1 MLSKRNDIQGLR
13 GLAVILVILFHL
25 PTGIKLPGGF
35 VGVDIFFV
43 ISGFVITRMLIQQNM
58 TGVSRTQ
65 AYQQFMIRRFSRLVT
80 PLAVMIVGVVLLSFL
95 FAPTTTLYQ
104 TTQSSIYSQGFLSNF
119 YFLCNFDF
127 YWNTS
132 DLVNPFAHTWSL
144 GITFQIY
151 LVMPFLLLRSFVGA
165 TKKEERKYLIQGI
178 TSLSVASFLLFV
190 YLLIVPDATIWGYV
204 PSSAAFY
211 LPFTRFWEF
220 GLGAIIALLVVG
232 RSAVGQRNIT
242 LLKVSAWALIAG
254 GILVSNDIGEL
265 NLWVIPIC
273 IGTAV
278 LLGTG
283 ESSTG
288 VGKREILTCTP
299 LTWLGDRSYSVYL
312 WHLPLLTT
320 ASWVAPTSRVLSI
333 ALLGASIPISML
345 SYHFLEQRR
354 PVSKRK
360 ISFRVIVPITASVV
374 LMVTASVISTADW
387 YSIPEPLSKTA
398 MKFPDSSKPPGEVGN
413 SFEKCQISEFA
424 VQCRNFPAVQKEI
437 VVIGDSLS
445 YRAFTAVQ
453 LSAREHGLNAS
464 LFWNSGCSIELNSCR
479 NSPFVDSIYDHLS
492 KIDVIGL
499 IVISNYDRES
509 NRVNAAEQVLGL
521 QPLCDPTKSTSVC
534 PLHLQKVQT
543 FETNARLGLDQ
554 LHTYSDHVL
563 MATPFPQQ
571 AEMPPVCE
579 SQAIYA
585 RIISR
590 NSESCARTSVAWQ
603 KERQGLYPATIT
615 KVASEKSFVQ
625 LWNPLDYF
633 CDKGWCPAVING
645 GEQIMSDA
653 IHWNLDASRFIYPPI
668 DAFIDSVLK

>member
-13 GLAVILVILFHL
+13 GLAVILVILSHL
-25 PTGIKLPGGF
+25 PAGIKLPGGF

-43 ISGFVITRMLIQQNM
+43 ISGFVIARMFIQQNM

-65 AYQQFMIRRFSRLVT
+65 AYQQFMIRRLSRLVT
-80 PLAVMIVGVVLLSFL
+80 PLAAMIAGVVLLSFL

-119 YFLCNFDF
+119 YFLRNFDF

-165 TKKEERKYLIQGI
+165 SKQEEKKFLLQGV
-178 TSLSVASFLLFV
+178 SSVSVASCLFFS
-190 YLLIVPDATIWGYV
+190 YLLIAPDTSIRGYA
-204 PSSAAFY
+204 PKSAAFY

-220 GLGAIIALLVVG
+220 GLGVIVALLVVN
-232 RSAVGQRNIT
+232 RSVSRERLFPFMRVG
-242 LLKVSAWALIAG
+242 AWSLVVGGVLI
-254 GILVSNDIGEL
+254 SNEIGEL
-265 NLWVIPIC
+265 NLSVIPIAL
-273 IGTAV
+273 GTAV
-278 LLGTG
+278 ILGIG
-283 ESSTG
+283 EFSTG
-288 VGKREILTCTP
+288 SSKWGSLALRP
-299 LTWLGDRSYSVYL
+299 LKWTGDRSYSIYL
-312 WHLPLLTT
+312 WHWPLLAT
-320 ASWVAPTSRVLSI
+320 ASWISPTSHIWSV
-333 ALLGASIPISML
+333 ALLGVSIPIATL
-345 SYHFLEQRR
+345 SYHYLERRR
-354 PVSKRK
+354 PVSRRRF
-360 ISFRVIVPITASVV
+360 SFRVVVPVAASVV
-374 LMVTASVISTADW
+374 LMVAASVVSTADW

-398 MKFPDSSKPPGEVGN
+398 MKFPDSSKPLGEVGN
-413 SFEKCQISEFA
+413 SFEKCQISDFA
-424 VQCRNFPAVQKEI
+424 VQCKNFPAVQKEI

-479 NSPFVDSIYDHLS
+479 NSLFVNSIYDYLS

-509 NRVNAAEQVLGL
+509 NRINAVEQDLGL
-521 QPLCDPTKSTSVC
+521 KPLCDPMKPTSVC
-534 PLHLQKVQT
+534 PLHLQKIQT
-543 FETNARLGLDQ
+543 FETSARQGLDQ
-554 LHTYSDHVL
+554 LHTYSNHVL
-563 MATPFPQQ
+563 IATPFPQQ
-571 AEMPPVCE
+571 AEMPPICE

-585 RIISR
+585 RIISQ
-590 NSESCARTSVAWQ
+590 NNEPCARTSVAWQ

-615 KVASEKSFVQ
+615 KVSAEKSFVQ

>member
-1 MLSKRNDIQGLR
+1 MSAKRNDIQGLR
-13 GLAVILVILFHL
+13 GLAVILVILSHL
-25 PTGIKLPGGF
+25 PSGLKLPGGF
-35 VGVDIFFV
+35 VGVDIFFL
-43 ISGFVITRMLIQQNM
+43 ISGFVISRMLILHNP
-58 TGVSRTQ
+58 TGMSRTK
-65 AYQQFMIRRFSRLVT
+65 AYQHFIARRFSRLAP
-80 PLAVMIVGVVLLSFL
+80 PLAAMIGGSILLSII
-95 FAPTTTLYQ
+95 FAPTTMLNQ
-104 TTQSSIYSQGFLSNF
+104 IAQSSIYSQGFLSNF
-119 YFLCNFDF
+119 HFLENFATNGDP
-127 YWNTS
+127 NI
-132 DLVNPFAHTWSL
+132 LQNPFSHAWSL
-144 GITFQIY
+144 GIGFQIY
-151 LVMPFLLLRSFVGA
+151 LVMPFLLIRSFVGA

-178 TSLSVASFLLFV
+178 TSVSVASFLLFV

-211 LPFTRFWEF
+211 LPVTRFWEF
-220 GLGAIIALLVVG
+220 GVGAIIALLVVG

-254 GILVSNDIGEL
+254 GVLISNEIGEL
-265 NLWVIPIC
+265 NLWVVPIC

-283 ESSTG
+283 EFSTG
-288 VGKREILTCTP
+288 VVKREILTCTP
-299 LTWLGDRSYSVYL
+299 LTWLGDRSYSIYL
-312 WHLPLLTT
+312 WHLPLLTI

-333 ALLGASIPISML
+333 ALLGASVPISML

-360 ISFRVIVPITASVV
+360 ISFRVITPITVSAV
-374 LMVTASVISTADW
+374 LTVTASVISTADW
-387 YSIPEPLSKTA
+387 YSVPEPLSKTA
-398 MKFPDSSKPPGEVGN
+398 MKFPDSSKPPGEVGK

-424 VQCRNFPAVQKEI
+424 VQCKNFPAVQKEI

-479 NSPFVDSIYDHLS
+479 NSPFVDSIYDYIS

-499 IVISNYDRES
+499 IVMSNYDRES

-521 QPLCDPTKSTSVC
+521 QPLCNPTKSTSVC
-534 PLHLQKVQT
+534 PLHLQKIQT
-543 FETNARLGLDQ
+543 FETSARLGLDQ

-563 MATPFPQQ
+563 IATPFPQQ

-590 NSESCARTSVAWQ
+590 NNESCARTSVAWQ